1 MAKRTQ
7 RSTTESP
14 EGPGHPEAAL
24 SRDPAIDSDPA
35 SGSGAGPEG
44 GIASASP
51 AEDALIE
58 VVLAALADS
67 TRRRILDGLSAA
79 GSATATLLAQDLPVS
94 RQAVVKHLAVLHEA
108 GLVVA
113 RKTGREVRY
122 SVAPAPLAATAR
134 WMTELASEWD
144 RPLQA
149 VKRIAESAR

>member
-1 MAKRTQ
+1 MTQ
-7 RSTTESP
+7 
-14 EGPGHPEAAL
+14 
-24 SRDPAIDSDPA
+24 
-35 SGSGAGPEG
+35 
-44 GIASASP
+44 SP

-58 VVLAALADS
+58 VVLAALADP

-79 GSATATLLAQDLPVS
+79 GGGTATTLAQNLPVT

-122 SVAPAPLAATAR
+122 SVAPAPLATTAR
-134 WMTELASEWD
+134 WMTDLASEWN

-149 VKRIAESAR
+149 VKRLAESGE

>member
-1 MAKRTQ
+1 MGGP
-7 RSTTESP
+7 ESAC
-14 EGPGHPEAAL
+14 ELESASEHESAAEAAL
-24 SRDPAIDSDPA
+24 SAACATDS
-35 SGSGAGPEG
+35 

-58 VVLAALADS
+58 VVLAALADP
-67 TRRRILDGLSAA
+67 TRRRILNGLSAA
-79 GSATATLLAQDLPVS
+79 GGATATLLAQDLPVT

-134 WMTELASEWD
+134 WMTQLASEWD